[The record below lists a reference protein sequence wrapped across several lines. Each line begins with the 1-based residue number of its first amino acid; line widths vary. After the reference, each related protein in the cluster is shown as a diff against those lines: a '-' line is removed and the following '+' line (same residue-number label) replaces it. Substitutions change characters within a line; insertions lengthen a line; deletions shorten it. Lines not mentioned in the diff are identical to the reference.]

1 MPRLSAASARP
12 RFSRGG
18 RRPGAAP
25 HLAEGPAASW
35 VVGAACALS
44 PEPST
49 LASSRPS
56 EPTWKGV
63 CEAGAAGG
71 QGMAR
76 LPPGG
81 TVMPGNTDG
90 PWGPGPWVA
99 GRLRA
104 PSHSSSVLGRWEEGF
119 LDFLRPGAE
128 PPGDVGLPHYLN
140 AGNARTFLNGS
151 FYRWGNRGTRGVE
164 AHAWLERRCG
174 VLADLGII
182 LGSAT
187 RRGGR

>member
-1 MPRLSAASARP
+1 M
-12 RFSRGG
+12 
-18 RRPGAAP
+18 
-25 HLAEGPAASW
+25 
-35 VVGAACALS
+35 VGAACALS

-81 TVMPGNTDG
+81 TVTPGNMDG

-128 PPGDVGLPHYLN
+128 PLGDVGLPHYLN
-140 AGNARTFLNGS
+140 AGNACTFLNGS